1 MIPAARRFVPDY
13 ALASAALAADPQRIM
28 DRLRS
33 LAPALLPGLLLLA
46 AATLL
51 AAWLCDDA
59 YITFRTVDNLAEGRG
74 ARWNP
79 LERVQSYTHPLWML
93 LLTAARLVTGE
104 LYFTS
109 LALSLLLSWAAA
121 GLLAAE
127 ARDRRDLAFLALL
140 ALTLSRSFVDY
151 GTSGLE
157 NPLSHLLLVLWA
169 RTWWSQAALP
179 DPAGAR
185 RLALLAAGVL
195 LCRLD
200 LALLLAP
207 AFVAL
212 LRRRRDGA
220 VLRALALGFTP
231 LLAWEVFSL
240 VYYGVPFPN
249 TAYAK
254 LGAGIPLAAYVT
266 QGFTYLGASA
276 LFDPL
281 ASALILAA
289 LALGAWHRGA
299 AAVPAALGVL
309 LYLLY
314 VVRIGGDFMAGR
326 FLTAPLVISVT
337 LLLRAPAPRPRA
349 VAAIAAA
356 VVALGFLAS
365 DPVPLCGPRFGLD
378 RDDAVADNGVADE
391 RAFYYPTTGLL
402 RAQRGAHRI
411 EHPWAVQGRRARA
424 RGVRVITRRPIGF
437 YGYFAGPECHVVDLF
452 GLADPLTARLP
463 VRADKEWRIGHLERE
478 LPEGYLRSVRKPATE
493 ILDPDLAA
501 LDRRLRLVTRGPLF
515 TAERWRAILELNSP

>member
-1 MIPAARRFVPDY
+1 MDPLRR
-13 ALASAALAADPQRIM
+13 
-28 DRLRS
+28 

-59 YITFRTVDNLAEGRG
+59 YITFRTVDNLVEGRG

-93 LLTAARLVTGE
+93 LLAGARALTGE
-104 LYFTS
+104 IYFTS
-109 LALSLLLSWAAA
+109 LVLSLLLTWAAA
-121 GLLAAE
+121 LLLAAA

-157 NPLSHLLLVLWA
+157 NPLTHLLLVLWL
-169 RTWWSQAALP
+169 REWWRGAASP
-179 DPAGAR
+179 TPSGAR
-185 RLALLAAGVL
+185 RLGLLASGVL

-200 LALLLAP
+200 LAVLLAP
-207 AFVAL
+207 AFVLL

-220 VLRALALGFTP
+220 VLRALAAGFAP
-231 LLAWEVFSL
+231 LLAWEIFSV

-254 LGAGIPLAAYVT
+254 LGAGIPLGSYLV
-266 QGFTYLGASA
+266 QGLRYLGASA
-276 LFDPL
+276 VFDPL
-281 ASALILAA
+281 AAGLILGA
-289 LALGAWHRGA
+289 LTLGAWRRGA
-299 AAVPAALGVL
+299 AAGPVALGTA

-326 FLTAPLVISVT
+326 FLSAPLVAALMILVHGP
-337 LLLRAPAPRPRA
+337 RPAPRRLA
-349 VAAIAAA
+349 FAAAA
-356 VVALGFLAS
+356 VVALGFLAP
-365 DPVPLCGPRFGLD
+365 DPVPFCGPRFGLD
-378 RDDAVADNGVADE
+378 RDDAVAGNGVADE

-402 RAQRGAHRI
+402 RAERGEHRI

-424 RGVRVITRRPIGF
+424 QGLRVATRRPIGF
-437 YGYFAGPECHVVDLF
+437 YGYFAGPDCHVVDLF
-452 GLADPLTARLP
+452 GLSDPLTARLP
-463 VRADKEWRIGHLERE
+463 VRVDKEWRIGHLERA
-478 LPEGYLRSVRKPATE
+478 LPVGYLQSVRDDATG
-493 ILDPDLAA
+493 IGDPGPAA

-515 TAERWRAILELNSP
+515 TAARWRAILELNSP